1 MANGKTPR
9 NALEREASA
18 ELDLASRRFD
28 LGDAAEVGR
37 VHEAV
42 GVPQLAWSRALKN
55 SARVLSF
62 TLS

>member
-55 SARVLSF
+55 
-62 TLS
+62 